1 MFDAFFTSLGNALT
15 PRLLSAVGG
24 IALACSALL
33 GFLLQ
38 PPKVPA
44 LRTPS
49 AAADPTRKPGLAK
62 MVAKHAPKTGKR
74 YVVIGTGN
82 VGMTLVEA
90 LIERG
95 ETDVVGFDVV
105 APRRTP
111 ARHFRFVQGD
121 VTRFEE
127 VSAALEGADVV
138 YATFAVIR
146 YQERLAHD
154 YASSHAVNVLGTE
167 HVIRACVER
176 SVPLLLQTSTS
187 HVVMRAG
194 MHGAEGLDEAAPYC
208 TAKSAMNHYAWT
220 KAQAE
225 QLVLNANGTPL
236 ASGKGQLTAAAL
248 RPCSG
253 IFGASDALIAELTL
267 RNLHAKGSELV
278 VASGTIDWIYAEDLV
293 YAQLLCEAK
302 AATQPETV
310 GARAARAR
318 PSIMRA
324 ARRAHRQALTPA
336 RHRVCRASAARP
348 CAAGGE
354 SFCISPGEPC
364 SGWDFNLALKF
375 YYQKASAAHAW
386 RAAECAA
393 LSRAGARA
401 QPLPACPASLPPSS
415 RAAER
420 PEHEHE
426 PLADPAALR
435 ARRMRGGLRVPHAQK
450 AAGRP
455 GQAHAKH
462 ARLRDHVVHV
472 QRAEGARGA
481 RLRAALHA
489 GRGGASHSRP
499 VAQALRQVRQGHTC
513 VYVCLDS

>member
-49 AAADPTRKPGLAK
+49 AAADPARKPGLAK

-90 LIERG
+90 LVERG

-121 VTRFEE
+121 VTRYEE

-236 ASGKGQLTAAAL
+236 ASRKGQLTAAAL

-310 GARAARAR
+310 GARAAPRAPAHPSCVRRGAPTGRRLHSPDTAFAVPLRLGRALQAESRSASALASRAVAGTSTWRSNSTTRRRAR
-318 PSIMRA
+318 
-324 ARRAHRQALTPA
+324 QT
-336 RHRVCRASAARP
+336 
-348 CAAGGE
+348 
-354 SFCISPGEPC
+354 
-364 SGWDFNLALKF
+364 
-375 YYQKASAAHAW
+375 
-386 RAAECAA
+386 
-393 LSRAGARA
+393 
-401 QPLPACPASLPPSS
+401 
-415 RAAER
+415 
-420 PEHEHE
+420 
-426 PLADPAALR
+426 
-435 ARRMRGGLRVPHAQK
+435 
-450 AAGRP
+450 
-455 GQAHAKH
+455 
-462 ARLRDHVVHV
+462 
-472 QRAEGARGA
+472 RGA
-481 RLRAALHA
+481 RLSARRYRGRARVLNL
-489 GRGGASHSRP
+489 P
-499 VAQALRQVRQGHTC
+499 PC
-513 VYVCLDS
+513 VPRLPSSLCARS